1 MIKLRNCI
9 FALLIIFSSSC
20 SLSKYLNDGEY
31 LYDGIKEITVTDSDK
46 GDNYQQEAISQAKR
60 TLEYETN
67 GFKLG
72 NTTIPYFSKWIYM
85 ATKNDSTLF
94 GNILSKF
101 GSPAVYLSNINPPL
115 RAKVAETTL
124 NNYGYLSSFIFSM
137 EDLSENDT
145 RAVSVSYDINM
156 GKLYRCDSIENLEN
170 IKCDSI
176 KIDMDKIS
184 TLKKGDPFST
194 FNLEKDRNTIAQYLR
209 DHGFYYFKPDM
220 IIYKAD
226 TTIQSGKVSV
236 KKSFIEG
243 LPSVFVK
250 PWKIGR
256 INVRLMQENKLGDVG
271 EILLKNSTLIDE
283 KGITLYYNNNPSVR
297 ESIIKRRI
305 LMLPDSLYSPD
316 KEIKTLRALS
326 ALGAFSSSEFVF
338 TPQDTTNDN
347 RTLDLDILLRP
358 DRPWDVSLETLFKA
372 KSNNYIGPGL
382 NASISKRNLFGGG
395 ETLSASL
402 WGSYEWQLGKSP
414 VGRDAIRLNSY
425 QIGTDISLVFPTLL
439 FPGKIDSYFSYP
451 TSTSLRIG
459 ASLLNRP
466 ALYALKSLSFNMSYD
481 FQPSKEFQHRIQP
494 LSITYTLLG
503 NTSEKFNEL
512 VRNNPSLKLS
522 YRDQLI
528 PQINYS
534 FTYDN
539 ILDFNHNHHIW
550 MRYGISEAGNIVN
563 GVMAL
568 SGKKYNSQKN
578 LMGVHFAQFVKATAE
593 IRYTYKID
601 NNNSIASRFSTGA
614 VYSFGN
620 SNTAPFMEEL
630 YVGGAN
636 SIRAY
641 TVRSIGPGRFRPTE
655 GMYSFMDQ
663 VGDFK
668 LEGNLEYRM
677 RIWKNL
683 NGAVFI
689 DAGNVWLINKDEQRV
704 GGSLKEV
711 ADIKDFLNQIAFGTG
726 VGLRYDLDY
735 LVVRFDVG
743 MGLHLPYDNGV
754 NKWYNLTNFYD
765 SLGFHIA
772 IGYPF

>member
-1 MIKLRNCI
+1 MMKLRNYI
-9 FALLIIFSSSC
+9 FVLVVVYMSSC
-20 SLSKYLNDGEY
+20 SLSKYLDKGEY
-31 LYDGIKEITVTDSDK
+31 LYDGIKEITVTDNDK
-46 GDNYQQEAISQAKR
+46 KDDYQQEAISQAKA
-60 TLEYETN
+60 TLTYETN

-72 NTTIPYFSKWIYM
+72 KTTIPSFSKWIYM
-85 ATKNDSTLF
+85 TTKNDSTLF
-94 GNILSKF
+94 GRILGKF
-101 GSPAVYLSNINPPL
+101 GSPAIFLSNVNPPL

-124 NNYGYLSSFIFSM
+124 NNYGYLSSYIFSM
-137 EDLSENDT
+137 EELSETDSC
-145 RAVSVSYDINM
+145 AVAVSYDINT
-156 GKLYRCDSIENLEN
+156 GKLYRCDSIVNLDN
-170 IKCDSI
+170 INIDSVS
-176 KIDMDKIS
+176 IDMDKIS
-184 TLKKGDPFST
+184 TLKKGDPFSVI
-194 FNLEKDRNTIAQYLR
+194 NLEKDRNTIAQYLR
-209 DHGFYYFKPDM
+209 DHGFYYFRPDM

-226 TTIQSGKVSV
+226 TTVSSGSV
-236 KKSFIEG
+236 IIKKALIDG
-243 LPSVFVK
+243 LPSLAVK
-250 PWKIGR
+250 PWKIGK
-256 INVRLMQENKLGDVG
+256 INVRLMQENRLGDVG
-271 EILLKNSTLIDE
+271 EILLKNTLPIDS
-283 KGITLYYNNNPSVR
+283 GITLYYNNRPSVR
-297 ESIIKRRI
+297 KSIIKKRI

-316 KEIKTLRALS
+316 REAKTLKALS

-338 TPQDTTNDN
+338 TPQDTANNN

-372 KSNNYIGPGL
+372 KSNNYIGPGAT
-382 NASISKRNLFGGG
+382 ASISKRNLFGGG
-395 ETLSASL
+395 ETLSVSL

-414 VGRDAIRLNSY
+414 VGKDAIRINSY
-425 QIGTDISLVFPTLL
+425 QIGTDISLIFPTLL
-439 FPGKIDSYFSYP
+439 FPGKINSYFSYP

-466 ALYALKSLSFNMSYD
+466 ALYTLKSLSFNMAYD

-503 NTSEKFNEL
+503 NTSDKFNEL

-528 PQINYS
+528 PQISYS

-539 ILDFNHNHHIW
+539 ILNFNHDHHIW
-550 MRYGISEAGNIVN
+550 MRYGVSEAGNIVN
-563 GVMAL
+563 GIMAL
-568 SGKKYNSQKN
+568 AGKKYNSQKN

-593 IRYTYKID
+593 LRYTYKID
-601 NNNSIASRFSTGA
+601 YNNSIATRFATGA

-641 TVRSIGPGRFRPTE
+641 TVRSIGPGKFKPTE

-683 NGAVFI
+683 NGAVFL
-689 DAGNVWLINKDEQRV
+689 DAGNVWLINKDELRE
-704 GGSLKEV
+704 GGSLKEISG
-711 ADIKDFLNQIAFGTG
+711 AKDFFNQIAVGTG

-743 MGLHLPYDNGV
+743 MGLHLPYYNGV
-754 NKWYNLTNFYD
+754 DRWYNITNFYD

-772 IGYPF
+772 VGYPF